1 MSHATFTGKVGWFGS
16 KGIGLVRRQHLQ
28 RCVCDAEGMPK
39 VEAFFPH
46 FPPFRVLYH
55 VVC

>member
-28 RCVCDAEGMPK
+28 RCVCAAEGMPK